1 MNLSRTG
8 TPFLRVVPLLVAL
21 VCSPS
26 APLVA
31 QDKLG
36 KADTPIDVE
45 VADDPALV
53 GSEIEIRGSSV
64 PLDELTTVTLR
75 VVTPGG
81 SDTSTEL
88 PLDDDNRFAMR
99 FVVTELGQHTVVATA
114 PDGKAHARVRFQAAN
129 AAGYSQAAVDGVAE
143 VLEAASQALTEV
155 GSAVAEAPVS
165 PPQQELAQRVAE
177 LQARAAEIPAQV
189 KQMSEMVKEAASIVD
204 QYPSTQPEF
213 APLFD
218 AFSEVNQEL
227 PQAQSVMQERVKD
240 LSVGISD
247 CDRLDMAAEALNA
260 VGLALGMIGKPVGVA
275 INLLADKTFSTRVS
289 ARIPGLA
296 ANEGAKLAV
305 DNSVKHS
312 VALAQGVDSWL
323 SGVTGYV
330 TDAATFA
337 AQQVFGVY
345 CEKFEGPFNADF
357 KLQYFEGNE
366 RWLGYRVQLSGMLFL
381 RYEKG
386 TSPIRVTGEFEGVA
400 NFPGLVEN
408 YLVIE
413 SWAKPYTLVHWADAP
428 IGGVFLPEGGKLG
441 RAALG
446 MLRVNPGY
454 FYVPVEGILEG
465 DTLTFK
471 FLDATQDYPERAK
484 GRVIYV
490 LLEPTLLIPHI
501 AKLEVDYFGAHYIL
515 SRGTHT
521 ERGTSAEPISVKV
534 KVDQATK
541 TSVIEE
547 SFTRKEEDSGSFEL
561 DWTVSWKACNPGC
574 AY

>member
-1 MNLSRTG
+1 MNRSRIEILRLG
-8 TPFLRVVPLLVAL
+8 VFLPLVAL
-21 VCSPS
+21 VWSASSP
-26 APLVA
+26 LIA

-36 KADTPIDVE
+36 KADTPVE
-45 VADDPALV
+45 VEVGDDPALV
-53 GSEIEIRGSSV
+53 GSEVEIRGSSV
-64 PLDELTTVTLR
+64 PLDKLTTVTVR

-81 SDTSTEL
+81 TDTSTEL
-88 PLDDDNRFAMR
+88 PLDDENRFSMSFA
-99 FVVTELGQHTVVATA
+99 VSEIGQHTVVATA
-114 PDGKAHARVRFQAAN
+114 PDGKAYARVRFQAAN
-129 AAGYSQAAVDGVAE
+129 ATDYSQAAVDGVTE
-143 VLEAASQALTEV
+143 VLEASNQALAEV

-165 PPQQELAQRVAE
+165 PPQQELAQRLTQ
-177 LQARAAEIPAQV
+177 LQAQAAEIPAQV

-218 AFSEVNQEL
+218 AFSEANQEL
-227 PQAQSVMQERVKD
+227 PEARSVMQERVKD
-240 LSVGISD
+240 LSIGISD

-260 VGLALGMIGKPVGVA
+260 IGLALGMIGKPVSVA
-275 INLLADKTFSTRVS
+275 VNLLADKTFSARVS
-289 ARIPGLA
+289 SRVPELA
-296 ANEGAKLAV
+296 ANPDAKFAV
-305 DNSVKHS
+305 DNTVKNS
-312 VALAQGVDSWL
+312 VAMAQGVKGWL
-323 SGVTGYV
+323 GNVTGHV
-330 TDAATFA
+330 NSAATLA
-337 AQQVFGVY
+337 AQQVFWVY

-386 TSPIRVTGEFEGVA
+386 SSPIRVTGEFEGVA

-428 IGGVFLPEGGKLG
+428 VGGVFLPEGGKLG

-446 MLRVNPGY
+446 MLRINPGY
-454 FYVPVEGILEG
+454 FYVPIEGVLEG

-484 GRVIYV
+484 GKVIYV
-490 LLEPTLLIPHI
+490 LVEPTLPIPHI
-501 AKLEVDYFGAHYIL
+501 SKLEVTYFGAHYIL

-547 SFTRKEEDSGSFEL
+547 SFTRKEEDPGSFEL